1 MATTRHTAAARLD
14 RLPITRFHRKL
25 FGLVGGGLFI
35 DNFDIYV
42 AGAVLGQLLSAGF
55 SDLGQNATFVSAT
68 FAGMLIGTIG
78 SGIIADRYGRRL
90 TFQFN
95 LAIFGLATLACAAA
109 PDMFYLTIFRFIGG
123 VGLGAELTVGYSTL
137 SEFTPPACRGRWQA
151 LLSMLS
157 SFGLLASTMMS
168 WALIPVFGWR
178 IMFLI
183 PGIGALCL
191 LWLRKSLPE
200 SPRWLEVRGQF
211 DEADRLIMAIESEAT
226 VQSGELPNPEP
237 TSVPKTDGLWQ
248 AKLIRPLVLGTI
260 LQVVMFAALYGL
272 VNWIPSFLLKQGMP
286 INQSLGLS
294 ALMSLGGPVGAFVA
308 FVIVDRIGRRP
319 AVIAGSVIAA
329 ALSIAFGQVTTQIS
343 AVVIGFILFSLVF
356 FLLATIQ
363 AVYLPEL
370 FPTAARVRCNA
381 ICIGIARLTT
391 LVTPFLII
399 LIFNAHGISG
409 VVTAIGILLV
419 SQAVAMALLGRETRG
434 ISLEQISEP
443 SSEERQL
450 GATRA
455 AL

>member
-1 MATTRHTAAARLD
+1 MQESRHTAAARLD
-14 RLPITRFHRKL
+14 RLPTTNFHRRL
-25 FGLVGGGLFI
+25 FGLVAGGLFT

-42 AGAVLGQLLSAGF
+42 AGAVLGQLLAIGF
-55 SDLGQNATFVSAT
+55 SDLAQNATFVSAT

-95 LAIFGLATLACAAA
+95 LAVFGVATLACAAA
-109 PDMFYLTIFRFIGG
+109 PDIFYLTIFRFIAG

-137 SEFTPPACRGRWQA
+137 SEFTPPARRGRWQA
-151 LLSMLS
+151 LLSMMS

-178 IMFLI
+178 VMFVV
-183 PGIGALCL
+183 PGVCALGL

-200 SPRWLEVRGQF
+200 SPRWLESQKRF
-211 DEADRLIMAIESEAT
+211 EEADQIVGAIERKVIEEGGTLQAP
-226 VQSGELPNPEP
+226 L
-237 TSVPKTDGLWQ
+237 TSQAAKHENLWQ

-260 LQVVMFAALYGL
+260 LQVAMFAALYGL

-294 ALMSLGGPVGAFVA
+294 ALMSLGGPVGAFIA
-308 FVIVDRIGRRP
+308 FAIIDRIGRRP
-319 AVIAGSVIAA
+319 AVIVGSVLAA
-329 ALSIAFGQVTTQIS
+329 ALSVLFGQATSQFS
-343 AVVIGFILFSLVF
+343 AVICGFVLFSLVY

-370 FPTAARVRCNA
+370 FPTAVRVRCNA

-391 LVTPFLII
+391 LVTPFLIVSV
-399 LIFNAHGISG
+399 FNAYGISG
-409 VVTAIGILLV
+409 VVTAIGVLLV
-419 SQAVAMALLGRETRG
+419 VQAVSMALLGRETRG
-434 ISLEQISEP
+434 IPLEQIFQEP
-443 SSEERQL
+443 SAEPQL
-450 GATRA
+450 KATTVVS
-455 AL
+455 

>member
-1 MATTRHTAAARLD
+1 MASARYTAAARLD
-14 RLPITRFHRKL
+14 RLPITGFHRKL
-25 FGLVGGGLFI
+25 FGLVGGGLFT

-42 AGAVLGQLLSAGF
+42 AGAVLGQLMAIGF

-95 LAIFGLATLACAAA
+95 LAIFGLATLACAVA
-109 PDMFYLTIFRFIGG
+109 PDMLYLTIFRFIAGI
-123 VGLGAELTVGYSTL
+123 GLGAELTVGYSTL
-137 SEFTPPACRGRWQA
+137 SEFTPPARRGRWQA
-151 LLSMLS
+151 LLSMTS
-157 SFGLLASTMMS
+157 SFGLLASTMIS

-178 IMFLI
+178 VMFLI
-183 PGIGALCL
+183 PAICALCL

-200 SPRWLEVRGQF
+200 SPRWLEARGRF
-211 DEADRLIMAIESEAT
+211 DEADRLVTAIEREAIA
-226 VQSGELPNPEP
+226 QSGELRSPEP
-237 TSVPKTDGLWQ
+237 TAAPKVEDVWQ

-308 FVIVDRIGRRP
+308 FAIVDRIGRRT
-319 AVIAGSVIAA
+319 AVIAGSIIAA
-329 ALSIAFGQVTTQIS
+329 ALSVAFGQVTTQVG
-343 AVVIGFILFSLVF
+343 AVVTGFILFSLVY

-399 LIFNAHGISG
+399 SIFNAYSISG

-419 SQAVAMALLGRETRG
+419 CQAASMALLGRETRG
-434 ISLEQISEP
+434 ISLEQISELP
-443 SSEERQL
+443 SEERQL
-450 GATRA
+450 AATRVT
-455 AL
+455 L